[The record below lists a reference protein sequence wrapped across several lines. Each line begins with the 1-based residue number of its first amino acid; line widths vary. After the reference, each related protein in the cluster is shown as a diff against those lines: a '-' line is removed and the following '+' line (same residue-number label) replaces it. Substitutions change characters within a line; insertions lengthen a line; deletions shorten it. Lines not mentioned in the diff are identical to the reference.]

1 MNMPKNV
8 NNEWTKIQ
16 QAQYEKA
23 KRDIITQRRME
34 KQKSLIYMEQLND
47 QIESQK
53 NLQKANSSFDNLQ
66 AQISIQIQLDKMA
79 KHDQEKSNSRERLLG
94 NVMSLQNTQKK
105 QKLKQ

>member
-16 QAQYEKA
+16 QAQNEKA

-94 NVMSLQNTQKK
+94 NVMSL
-105 QKLKQ
+105 

>member
-16 QAQYEKA
+16 QAQNEKA